1 MVFRIFNQYI
11 PIRKLFLFGAESAFI
26 YTIVLTAS
34 IVMQGDLLQEGNPY
48 IGSLLIT
55 AAVQICLYICDL
67 YDFKIFRSNLELLIR
82 LLQSLGS
89 ALILVA
95 LLYFIFPR
103 LIIGRGIF
111 LFSIGFIGL
120 GVICWRFLYNEFLKM
135 KYSDQRIIIVGS
147 GSLAK
152 SIARQILDQVDSGFR
167 IIGFTAREPEKVG
180 LRLVNPSI
188 IGTHDQ
194 IAAIAERERIHRI
207 IVANEDRRG
216 CLSLNQLLECKTK
229 GIIIEDGIEFYERLA
244 GKLEIDHLHPSF
256 MIFSDG
262 FRVSRFIRLL
272 KRSMDLILS
281 LTGLVTAAPLMM
293 VIVCLI
299 KIESPGPILYRQERV
314 GENGTP
320 FNLLKFRSMRDN
332 AETDGPVWAEK
343 EDNRVTRIGKWLR
356 KARLDEIPQMINVL
370 TGSMS
375 FVGPRPER
383 PHFVEKLRLAIPY
396 YDQRSSVLPGITGW
410 AQIRYPYGASI
421 AESAEKLRYD
431 LYYIKNMS
439 LAFDL
444 FIIFD
449 TIKTILLGK
458 GAR

>member
-1 MVFRIFNQYI
+1 
-11 PIRKLFLFGAESAFI
+11 
-26 YTIVLTAS
+26 
-34 IVMQGDLLQEGNPY
+34 
-48 IGSLLIT
+48 
-55 AAVQICLYICDL
+55 
-67 YDFKIFRSNLELLIR
+67 
-82 LLQSLGS
+82 
-89 ALILVA
+89 
-95 LLYFIFPR
+95 
-103 LIIGRGIF
+103 
-111 LFSIGFIGL
+111 
-120 GVICWRFLYNEFLKM
+120 LYNEFLKM